1 MAAANKNDWVIENYV
16 PSRRMAENLL
26 DDIGKK
32 VLSECYY
39 FQESENCSKFKTYK
53 NEFKKKKGFWTF
65 KQNIRWWDDGDPD
78 FSNRNDVFELK
89 PIRDSRF

>member
-1 MAAANKNDWVIENYV
+1 MAAANKNNWVIENYV

-53 NEFKKKKGFWTF
+53 NEFKKKK
-65 KQNIRWWDDGDPD
+65 
-78 FSNRNDVFELK
+78 VFGHLSKILGGGMMVILTLATEMMYLNLNQ
-89 PIRDSRF
+89 

>member
-1 MAAANKNDWVIENYV
+1 MNVTTV
-16 PSRRMAENLL
+16 RNLK
-26 DDIGKK
+26 IVK
-32 VLSECYY
+32 S
-39 FQESENCSKFKTYK
+39 SKLTKM
-53 NEFKKKKGFWTF
+53 NLKKKKGFWTF